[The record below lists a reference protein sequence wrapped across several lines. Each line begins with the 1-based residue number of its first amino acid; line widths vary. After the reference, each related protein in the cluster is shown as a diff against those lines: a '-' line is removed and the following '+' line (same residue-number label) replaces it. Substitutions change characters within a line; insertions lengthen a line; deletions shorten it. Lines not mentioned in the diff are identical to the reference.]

1 MLEIEYYS
9 IVKTDLT
16 FICISEL
23 FYLCYLFVYTTFAK
37 DAQLGQWLGRINN

>member
-1 MLEIEYYS
+1 MLEIEYYN
-9 IVKTDLT
+9 IVKTGLT

-37 DAQLGQWLGRINN
+37 DNDLSEYK